1 MAKVSFTKLGLTKS
15 QDFVELHLNEQV
27 IEVKS
32 YLPVNEKL
40 ELISN
45 VINLSADDNN
55 FANPVKVMVYST
67 LEIIEAYT
75 NISFTDKQKE
85 NPTKLYDL
93 FEGNGVIKMIF
104 NAIPDD
110 ELTML
115 NNAIKESIEAVYKYK
130 NSAMGIMEAI
140 STDYSNLNFEATDIQ
155 EKLSNPENMG
165 FLKDVL
171 SKMG

>member
-1 MAKVSFTKLGLTKS
+1 MAKVSFTKLGLTKP
-15 QDFVELHLNEQV
+15 QIFAELCINEQV
-27 IEVKS
+27 IEVKG

-55 FANPVKVMVYST
+55 FANPVKVRVYSI

-93 FEGNGVIKMIF
+93 FEGNGVTKMIF
-104 NAIPDD
+104 NCIPDD
-110 ELTML
+110 ELIML
-115 NNAIKESIEAVYKYK
+115 RNAIKDSVEAVYKYK
-130 NSAMGIMEAI
+130 NSAMGILESI
-140 STDYSNLNFEATDIQ
+140 SSDYSNLNLDVDDLYTKMADKENLNVLKEVLT
-155 EKLSNPENMG
+155 KLG
-165 FLKDVL
+165 
-171 SKMG
+171 

>member
-1 MAKVSFTKLGLTKS
+1 MAKVSFTKLGLTKP
-15 QDFVELHLNEQV
+15 QCFTEFFLNEQI
-27 IEVKS
+27 IEVKN

-93 FEGNGVIKMIF
+93 FEGNGVTGMIF
-104 NAIPDD
+104 NAIPED
-110 ELTML
+110 ELMML
-115 NNAIKESIEAVYKYK
+115 ENAIKESVEAVYKYK

-140 STDYSNLNFEATDIQ
+140 STDYSNLSFEATDIQ
-155 EKLSNPENMG
+155 EKLSNPENMR